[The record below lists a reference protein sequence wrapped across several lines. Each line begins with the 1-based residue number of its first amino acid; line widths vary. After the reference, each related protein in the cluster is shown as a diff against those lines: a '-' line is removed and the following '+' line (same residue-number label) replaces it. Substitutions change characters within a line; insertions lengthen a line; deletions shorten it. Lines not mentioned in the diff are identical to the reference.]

1 MNNLEKHYKE
11 QSSQDYDLDKV
22 FTDIFSKDSKTI
34 DVIVRL
40 L

>member
-1 MNNLEKHYKE
+1 MDNLERNYEDLASKE
-11 QSSQDYDLDKV
+11 YDLDKV